1 MLEHEHIESA
11 SIYTDTY
18 YPSTLGSGPSA
29 GTQGSATQDPHIA
42 ASDSSSDFEVM
53 EGYLMQQ
60 HPESSSQ
67 DMHALGQQ
75 PGISMFSHLK
85 ETLSRATRSEH
96 ATNEINEGGGEV
108 DSPFTSQIDPVLYE
122 SVHVSTPATTP
133 IGLSKLTP
141 FETLLPDGRSLAEVQ
156 EVERYILA
164 AREKE
169 IESLRKAEQRRA
181 TLAKAPMTSTNPL
194 QSTEWWKNDRNDIDH
209 LDHRSLLKRKLESNS
224 WATSPG
230 SPDRAAMAP
239 PTSKETGKQAPR
251 RPVSSAVNGAGPA
264 NPFDFSAMSNLLADP
279 SIKELAE
286 QIAKDPSFTTA
297 AQQLQQSLHSPRSEG
312 SAPQLDPQQYF
323 GALQQVMQN
332 PQFLTMAKK
341 LGNAMM
347 QDPAVS
353 GMMQNMSNPAQ
364 KEQLEAR
371 LAEVRDDPELR
382 SVLDE
387 IQTGGPAAMMK
398 YWNDPKVLGKLG
410 KAMGGVDPSETA
422 TTAQQEDEAAEEEQ
436 TDTIHHAAS
445 TGNIEMLRKMLA
457 DGADKDEKD
466 AKGRTALHFC
476 CGFGDALLEAGAAV
490 DALDKNNNT
499 ALHYAA
505 GYGRRE
511 CVEILSKNGA
521 AVTAENLDGK
531 TAIDVAK
538 LNKQK
543 DVLALL
549 EKDAFL

>member
-1 MLEHEHIESA
+1 
-11 SIYTDTY
+11 
-18 YPSTLGSGPSA
+18 
-29 GTQGSATQDPHIA
+29 
-42 ASDSSSDFEVM
+42 
-53 EGYLMQQ
+53 
-60 HPESSSQ
+60 
-67 DMHALGQQ
+67 
-75 PGISMFSHLK
+75 
-85 ETLSRATRSEH
+85 
-96 ATNEINEGGGEV
+96 
-108 DSPFTSQIDPVLYE
+108 
-122 SVHVSTPATTP
+122 
-133 IGLSKLTP
+133 
-141 FETLLPDGRSLAEVQ
+141 
-156 EVERYILA
+156 
-164 AREKE
+164 
-169 IESLRKAEQRRA
+169 
-181 TLAKAPMTSTNPL
+181 
-194 QSTEWWKNDRNDIDH
+194 
-209 LDHRSLLKRKLESNS
+209 
-224 WATSPG
+224 
-230 SPDRAAMAP
+230 MAP

-251 RPVSSAVNGAGPA
+251 RPVSSAVNGAGNA
-264 NPFDFSAMSNLLADP
+264 NPFDFSGMSNLLSDP

-286 QIAKDPSFTTA
+286 QIARDPSFTTA
-297 AQQLQQSLHSPRSEG
+297 AQQLQQSLHSPRTEG

-371 LAEVRDDPELR
+371 LAEVRDDPELK

-387 IQTGGPAAMMK
+387 IQTGGPAVMMK
-398 YWNDPKVLGKLG
+398 YWNDPKVLGRLG
-410 KAMGGVDPSETA
+410 KAMGGVAPSETA
-422 TTAQQEDEAAEEEQ
+422 ITAQQEDEAAEEEQ
-436 TDTIHHAAS
+436 IDSIHHAAS
-445 TGNIEMLRKMLA
+445 TGDIEMLRKLLA

-466 AKGRTALHFC
+466 AEGRTALHFC
-476 CGFGDALLEAGAAV
+476 CGFGDVKCAEALLEAGAAV

-511 CVEILSKNGA
+511 CVEIVLKNGA